1 MSPLDP
7 VQVAALKF
15 AEGKPGVG
23 NDNENSVPVY
33 TCEYCG
39 EQVVI
44 LLDVGFTEADLNWKC
59 LKCGVSNRIEDFDA

>member
-1 MSPLDP
+1 M
-7 VQVAALKF
+7 QIAALEF
-15 AEGKPGVG
+15 AEGKQGVG

-44 LLDVGFTEADLNWKC
+44 LLDVDFTEADLNWEC
-59 LKCGVSNRIEDFDA
+59 PKCGVSNRIDDFDA